1 MAGLIANDY
10 LSGRRFP
17 VTAAVRYV
25 GVALKLASTGKVSIV
40 DDSTNVVDFF
50 SKTTSDNKI
59 GTTIYNRDVATANTE
74 DIACAPLTRGMVYNL
89 YLSATNAAI
98 DIGDEITVQHGA
110 SGRVDKKT
118 AGAGTG
124 TFVIGKALQAKAAL
138 DGAKTDGTEY
148 IKVLIGT
155 RVV

>member
-1 MAGLIANDY
+1 
-10 LSGRRFP
+10 
-17 VTAAVRYV
+17 
-25 GVALKLASTGKVSIV
+25 
-40 DDSTNVVDFF
+40 
-50 SKTTSDNKI
+50 
-59 GTTIYNRDVATANTE
+59 
-74 DIACAPLTRGMVYNL
+74 MVYNL

-98 DIGDEITVQHGA
+98 DIGDEITVQQGA
-110 SGRVDKKT
+110 AGRVDKKT